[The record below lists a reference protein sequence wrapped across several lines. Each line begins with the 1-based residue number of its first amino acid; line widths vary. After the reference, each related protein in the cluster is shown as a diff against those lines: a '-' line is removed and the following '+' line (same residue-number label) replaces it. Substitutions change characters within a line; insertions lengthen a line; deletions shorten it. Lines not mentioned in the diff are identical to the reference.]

1 MSKHFSFYSQCL
13 FWHMIVYTIISVMV
27 GYWRLDI
34 ARLSYQVNYKIFF
47 SAYHLKCTLR
57 VQKHL
62 MSSSKNKNKNV
73 SGSHTACNMPLS
85 CHFFSLSFWKAQIP
99 SHTWLTVFDMRILAN
114 MISKTALKILLSKLA
129 FVSHYVPKC
138 WWRLLGGLSSSL
150 ITRGFIFFW
159 KTVRRPWLWLCRELL
174 KIKMMKI
181 EL

>member
-1 MSKHFSFYSQCL
+1 
-13 FWHMIVYTIISVMV
+13 MIVYTIISVMV

-85 CHFFSLSFWKAQIP
+85 CHFFSLFLKSTNTISYLVDCFWYENLSKYDFKDSFKNIVVQI
-99 SHTWLTVFDMRILAN
+99 SIRITLCAKVL
-114 MISKTALKILLSKLA
+114 MKTAGRLKLFLDN
-129 FVSHYVPKC
+129 
-138 WWRLLGGLSSSL
+138 
-150 ITRGFIFFW
+150 
-159 KTVRRPWLWLCRELL
+159 PWFHFLL
-174 KIKMMKI
+174 KNSPTSMVVAM
-181 EL
+181 